1 MSDTFNSSVFINCPF
16 DERYRILL
24 KPLLFTIQFCHLTPR
39 IASERLDSS
48 EVRIEKIQEIIVEC
62 KYSIHDLS
70 RIRSSAPDEYYRLN
84 IGFEIG
90 IDLGCKLFHPDPKH
104 RAKQLLILEAE
115 KFSYQKAISDLSG
128 SDVRCHYENPEL
140 LVEEVRAWLASLLEW
155 ELPGPNTIWYEYN
168 AFNMDLLAE
177 FEANGF
183 TPKQIDQLNMPEF
196 LRYLQE
202 WIALNR

>member
-24 KPLLFTIQFCHLTPR
+24 KPLLFTIQFCHLIPR

-48 EVRIEKIQEIIVEC
+48 EVRIEKIQAIIEEC

-70 RIRSSAPDEYYRLN
+70 RIRSSAPGEYYRLN

-90 IDLGCKLFHPDPKH
+90 VDLGCKLYHPDPKYK
-104 RAKQLLILEAE
+104 AKQLLILEAE

-128 SDVRCHYENPEL
+128 SDVRCHHENPEL
-140 LVEEVRAWLASLLEW
+140 LIEEVRAWLASLLEW

-168 AFNMDLLAE
+168 AFNMDLFTE
-177 FEANGF
+177 FKANGF
-183 TPKQIDQLNMPEF
+183 TEKQIEQLNMPEF

-202 WIALNR
+202 WIEAKR

>member
-24 KPLLFTIQFCHLTPR
+24 KPLLFTIQFCHLIPR

-48 EVRIEKIQEIIVEC
+48 EVRIEKIQDIIQEC

-90 IDLGCKLFHPDPKH
+90 IDMGCKLYHPDPKYKS
-104 RAKQLLILEAE
+104 KQLLILEAE

-140 LVEEVRAWLASLLEW
+140 LIEEVRAWLASLLEW

-177 FEANGF
+177 FTANGF
-183 TPKQIDQLNMPEF
+183 TQKQIDQLNMPEF

-202 WIALNR
+202 WITLNR